1 MQFNR
6 HSVEFGYLNDMS
18 IDQRSWWLGLSQPC
32 SVFLSGYIQWSI
44 QGSVSLTIPLMSM
57 VVVVYVHLMLLR
69 RWRALPELPQDVKH
83 IFCVSL
89 LSAALMLVVYCVV
102 QSWTELQR
110 VAKVLPL
117 LLVGLSVMNWV
128 ITVCLL
134 ELVGHLWG
142 SSESEDSSDN
152 SSRIKSAGGIPSNRD

>member
-18 IDQRSWWLGLSQPC
+18 IVQRSWWLGLSQPC
-32 SVFLSGYIQWSI
+32 SVFLSGTIQWSI

-69 RWRALPELPQDVKH
+69 RWHALPVLPQDVKH
-83 IFCVSL
+83 IFYVSL
-89 LSAALMLVVYCVV
+89 LSATVMLGVYCGV
-102 QSWTELQR
+102 QPWTEVQR
-110 VAKVLPL
+110 VSKVLPL

-128 ITVCLL
+128 TMVCLL
-134 ELVGHLWG
+134 ELVGHLWD
-142 SSESEDSSDN
+142 SSDSEDSS
-152 SSRIKSAGGIPSNRD
+152 SKIKSAGGMPSNRD